1 MEDKIIIVADRS
13 GSMSEAGKSSIELNA
28 IRAARAWC
36 RRQGLL
42 AEVYAWGE
50 TVEPRFTPCSG
61 SAQADA
67 LEQFCRELPPRSS
80 ILLLSD
86 GAFRDSQ
93 NAMRIREA
101 AENSY
106 LIPVAVGADYDRQNL
121 REISGCL
128 ESDAGIYEASEVLD
142 ALRCLSFRRAME
154 ANGCG

>member
-13 GSMSEAGKSSIELNA
+13 GSMSEAGKSSVELNA

-42 AEVYAWGE
+42 AEVYAWGG
-50 TVEPRFTPCSG
+50 TVERRFAPCGG

-86 GAFRDSQ
+86 GAFQDSQ
-93 NAMRIREA
+93 DVMRIRKA
-101 AENSY
+101 AESSY
-106 LIPVAVGADYDRQNL
+106 LVPVAVGADCDRQNL
-121 REISGCL
+121 REISDCL
-128 ESDAGIYEASEVLD
+128 ESGAGIYEASEVLD
-142 ALRCLSFRRAME
+142 ALRCLLFRRAME
-154 ANGCG
+154 VNGCD